1 MQQLVIENLELRVSS
16 ISSDLCP
23 EEQTKLNADI
33 KQLSAD
39 YNALN
44 AEAKAYEQELDRSV
58 GERQVFET
66 QLDEIQRKLAGLT
79 AQSQGYELLP
89 LSSAAT
95 EKIADKFKV
104 KIIINI
110 ISNIFVYNKK
120 N

>member
-16 ISSDLCP
+16 ISSDLSP

-110 ISNIFVYNKK
+110 ISKYCC
-120 N
+120 